1 MRFLNHSNN
10 HLILII
16 AVFTMVI
23 FVCTACGGGEDADS
37 GKEADDNKPAK
48 EDEKIEAKN
57 TQPPKAETKKT
68 EIRVENAADMGDG
81 DGKDGYQYN
90 PINKVDPFVSFT
102 ESGFDQPDVAGSEA
116 AGVLTQFEVRYF
128 RLVGIVADEEQ
139 PRAIFEDPRG
149 HAYVVGIGTK
159 IGRNNGV
166 IEQINTDS
174 VLIIEKR
181 IKFTVEGGEPVPV
194 PLTINLHPQREE

>member
-1 MRFLNHSNN
+1 MKLFRHS
-10 HLILII
+10 HKYLIPII
-16 AVFTMVI
+16 VLLMIAAFSY
-23 FVCTACGGGEDADS
+23 TACISSVPSDDDDASD
-37 GKEADDNKPAK
+37 KDKKNDDMDVDKKPKKAPS
-48 EDEKIEAKN
+48 AA
-57 TQPPKAETKKT
+57 PPKTT
-68 EIRVENAADMGDG
+68 EIRVEDTIDEQGGIVEGN
-81 DGKDGYQYN
+81 YQYN
-90 PINKVDPFVSFT
+90 PINKVDPFVPFAGG
-102 ESGFDQPDVAGSEA
+102 GFDQPNVAGSETT
-116 AGVLTQFEVRYF
+116 GVLTQYEVRYF
-128 RLVGIVADEEQ
+128 KLVGIVGNEEQ

-166 IEQINTDS
+166 IEQINDNS